1 MTHLLRS
8 RFTPFLALVLV
19 LCLALAGCPGSTP
32 PVTPDQALTALE
44 AVVAS
49 AEVVVVALGA
59 TGTIPA
65 DLAAEISVA
74 LVPLPG
80 IFSQTAQEMATADTD
95 VVKALKITEYFQPE
109 IQSLSMLPQAA
120 QVWTGAVMSAIKVF
134 LGFYV
139 VPQGMTLAT
148 APQGGHVTTFDP
160 THLSTV
166 VLEIG
171 AFDRHVKALRK

>member
-1 MTHLLRS
+1 MIHMNRS
-8 RFTPFLALVLV
+8 RFAPFLALTVI
-19 LCLALAGCPGSTP
+19 LCLALAGCPAST

-59 TGTIPA
+59 TGVIPA

-80 IFSQTAQEMATADTD
+80 IFSQTAQEMATTDTD
-95 VVKALKITEYFQPE
+95 IVKALKITEYFQPE
-109 IQSLSMLPQAA
+109 IQSLTMLPASA
-120 QVWTGAVMSAIKVF
+120 QVWTGAIMSGIKVF
-134 LGFYV
+134 LSFYV
-139 VPQGMTLAT
+139 VPQGTTLKT
-148 APQGGHVTTFDP
+148 APRGGHITAFDP

-166 VLEIG
+166 TMKIG
-171 AFDRHVKALRK
+171 MLDRHMQALRK